1 MSARAP
7 RLVIG
12 GTGSGCGK
20 TTITCALLQAF
31 VEWGLDTA
39 AFKCGPDY
47 IDPMFHSRIIGT
59 RSRNLD
65 AFLCGREQVPAL
77 LQHSAGRDISVI
89 EGVMGYYDGLAGTS
103 SENSTADIARLTQ
116 SPTVL
121 VVSAKG
127 MSLTL
132 AALLRGFLQFEQN
145 TIRGV
150 ILNGIS
156 PRMTDYYAG
165 IVEQNTGLSVFG
177 AMPTDAA
184 CAVESR
190 HLGLV
195 TAGEI
200 QNLKQKMQALA
211 RHARD
216 GLQLDALLALARTA
230 PELQEQ
236 LPPVPVCGTGLRI
249 GVARD
254 EAFCFDYADSLDV
267 LTRMGAQLVPFS
279 PLHDAHLPEKLDGL
293 YLCGGYP
300 ELYAQQL
307 GDNRTMLA
315 DIRAAIAGGM
325 PTIAECGGFLLLHKT
340 LTGVPMADICGGT
353 AQMGS
358 RLKQFGYI
366 TLTANSDS
374 LLCRQGE
381 TLTAHEFHY
390 AQSTQ
395 PDRKSV
401 V

>member
-1 MSARAP
+1 M
-7 RLVIG
+7 
-12 GTGSGCGK
+12 
-20 TTITCALLQAF
+20 
-31 VEWGLDTA
+31 
-39 AFKCGPDY
+39 
-47 IDPMFHSRIIGT
+47 
-59 RSRNLD
+59 
-65 AFLCGREQVPAL
+65 PAL

-216 GLQLDALLALARTA
+216 GLQLDGAARPCPARA

-279 PLHDAHLPEKLDGL
+279 PLRDAQLPDNLDGL

-307 GDNRTMLA
+307 GANRTMLA
-315 DIRAAIAGGM
+315 QLRAAIAGGM
-325 PTIAECGGFLLLHKT
+325 PTIAECGGFLLLHQDAHRRADGGHLRRHGADGQQTEAVRLYHADGKQRFAAVQ
-340 LTGVPMADICGGT
+340 TGRDPDCTRISLRTEHAAGRGFFR
-353 AQMGS
+353 AKAAAHA
-358 RLKQFGYI
+358 RL
-366 TLTANSDS
+366 AVHP
-374 LLCRQGE
+374 C
-381 TLTAHEFHY
+381 
-390 AQSTQ
+390 
-395 PDRKSV
+395 V
-401 V
+401 

>member
-325 PTIAECGGFLLLHKT
+325 PTIAECGGF
-340 LTGVPMADICGGT
+340 
-353 AQMGS
+353 
-358 RLKQFGYI
+358 
-366 TLTANSDS
+366 
-374 LLCRQGE
+374 
-381 TLTAHEFHY
+381 
-390 AQSTQ
+390 
-395 PDRKSV
+395 
-401 V
+401 